1 MIKYEKLR
9 NYINRYQMR
18 LSTINRLSDEGNIAP
33 CEKIAK

>member
-1 MIKYEKLR
+1 MIKHEKLR

-18 LSTINRLSDEGNIAP
+18 LSIINHLSDEGNIAP